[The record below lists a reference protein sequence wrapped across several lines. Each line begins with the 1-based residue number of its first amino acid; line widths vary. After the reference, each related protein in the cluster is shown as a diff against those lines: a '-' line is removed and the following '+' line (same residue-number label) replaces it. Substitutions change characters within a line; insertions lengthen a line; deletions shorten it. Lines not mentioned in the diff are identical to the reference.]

1 MKKNLFLWAVFAIT
15 MALTGCTQEE
25 KIVYVENETGIL
37 QEENVIEI
45 SLSSNVATRAA
56 RPIGSSEATNN
67 VNRLLFKFYNNDQS
81 YNGAS
86 ITAVSSENGGTTYEN
101 VISEGNIITISDD
114 KLSSNKKLRLTL
126 TGLPSNGSNDFKIVA
141 YGYNATGESP
151 NFPLTSISEA
161 NDGVESYGATN
172 LMTEEIFA
180 GHVEVTVNRHGK
192 LNRDDYGLTLTRQ
205 VAGLLAYFTDIPVW
219 VDNQK
224 VAKITVETGVKN
236 TGIKFPASLLPQP
249 DFNGITGGYQITPLL
264 TFDMTQADNYEDVTE
279 ETDFYTFEE
288 QIGQFLYAKEMTDDT
303 KPANLKCEKNTLF
316 GSCFLCPFNGHQSG
330 FNINNNNSDYYDATL
345 NIVYYNTDDKV
356 IKKIP
361 LKIKEA
367 NIPDKDDA
375 TTAYYYDIRCNNF
388 YSIGTKTMAEDG
400 GKVPED
406 DEPLPIDPG
415 TGYTDFF
422 VSMNDSWNVVGFDQ
436 ITGN

>member
-15 MALTGCTQEE
+15 MAMTGCTQEE
-25 KIVYVENETGIL
+25 IITVQENETGIS

-56 RPIGSSEATNN
+56 RPIGSSEAANN
-67 VNRLLFKFYNNDQS
+67 VNRLQFKFYNHNNS
-81 YNGAS
+81 YSEAS
-86 ITAVSSENGGTTYEN
+86 ISAVSSEDSKSSYDEY
-101 VISEGNIITISDD
+101 ISNGNIITISDNM
-114 KLSSNKKLRLTL
+114 LSSNKKLRLTL
-126 TGLPSNGSNDFKIVA
+126 TGLPSDGSDDFKIVA
-141 YGYNATGESP
+141 YGYNATGESSD
-151 NFPLTSISEA
+151 FPLAVKSEA
-161 NDGVESYGATN
+161 NNGVESYEATN

-192 LNRDDYGLTLTRQ
+192 LNRGDYGLTLTRQ

-236 TGIKFPASLLPQP
+236 TGILFPASLLPQP
-249 DFNGITGGYQITPLL
+249 DFNGIIHDNYQITTLL
-264 TFDMTQADNYEDVTE
+264 TFDMTQADNYEEATE

-288 QIGQFLYAKEMTDDT
+288 QTDKFLYAKEMTEET
-303 KPANLKCEKNTLF
+303 KLPGLKCEENTLF
-316 GSCFLCPFNGHQSG
+316 GSCFLCPFSGHQSG
-330 FNINNNNSDYYDATL
+330 FTINTNSDYYEATL

-361 LKIKEA
+361 LKIKEED
-367 NIPDKDDA
+367 IPDKDDA

-388 YSIGTKTMAEDG
+388 YSIGTKNKAEDG

-422 VSMNDSWNVVGFDQ
+422 VSMNDSWNVVGFDD
-436 ITGN
+436 ITSE